1 MSIVLI
7 GYRGC
12 GKTSIG
18 KKLADRLW
26 QPFVDTDDLVV
37 KKAGGKSIK
46 DIFEQD
52 GEERFRQLEA
62 EAIKEAAKLEEHV
75 IALGGGGAT
84 RQENVKI
91 LRDAGHKLIYLRCE
105 PAELFR
111 RISLDPNTGT
121 SRPPLTKGGGGIEEI
136 ATVMAQREPAYRA
149 AAQAELDVT
158 HLSVDEALVY
168 VTRLA

>member
-37 KKAGGKSIK
+37 KKAGKNIA
-46 DIFEQD
+46 DIFAQD

-62 EAIKEAAKLEEHV
+62 EVIKEVAKLQEHV

-84 RQENVKI
+84 RQENVKV

-105 PAELFR
+105 PAELYK
-111 RISLDPNTGT
+111 RIQADPNSART
-121 SRPPLTKGGGGIEEI
+121 RPNLTAQGGVQEI
-136 ATVMAQREPAYRA
+136 QAVMAEREPAYRA

>member
-18 KKLADRLW
+18 RKLADRLW

-37 KKAGGKSIK
+37 KKAGKSVK
-46 DIFEQD
+46 AIFEQD
-52 GEERFRQLEA
+52 GEERFRQLES
-62 EAIKEAAKLEEHV
+62 EAIKEVANRHEHV

-84 RQENVKI
+84 RQENVKV

-111 RISLDPNTGT
+111 RIQLDPSTGT
-121 SRPPLTKGGGGIEEI
+121 SRPALTSKGGGIEEI
-136 ATVMAQREPAYRA
+136 AAVMKQREPAYRA

-158 HLSVDEALVY
+158 HLSIDEALVY

>member
-18 KKLADRLW
+18 RKLADRLW

-37 KKAGGKSIK
+37 KKAGKSIK
-46 DIFEQD
+46 DIFAQD
-52 GEERFRQLEA
+52 GEERFRQVEG

-84 RQENVKI
+84 RKENVKV

-111 RISLDPNTGT
+111 RIQLDPNTGT
-121 SRPPLTKGGGGIEEI
+121 TRPPLTAKGGGIEEI
-136 ATVMAQREPAYRA
+136 AAVMAEREPAYRA

>member
-18 KKLADRLW
+18 RKLADRLW

-37 KKAGGKSIK
+37 KKAGKSIK
-46 DIFEQD
+46 DIFEHD
-52 GEERFRQLEA
+52 GEERFRQLET
-62 EAIKEAAKLEEHV
+62 EVIKEVAKLDEHV

-84 RQENVKI
+84 RNENVKI
-91 LRDAGHKLIYLRCE
+91 LRDAGHKMIYLRCE

-111 RISLDPNTGT
+111 RIQLDPNTGT
-121 SRPPLTKGGGGIEEI
+121 SRPPLTAKGGGIEEI
-136 ATVMAQREPAYRA
+136 AAVMAQREPAYRA

>member
-18 KKLADRLW
+18 RKLADRLW
-26 QPFVDTDDLVV
+26 QPFVDTDDVVV
-37 KKAGGKSIK
+37 KKAGKSIR
-46 DIFEQD
+46 DIFQQD

-62 EAIKEAAKLEEHV
+62 EVIKEVAKLDEHV

-84 RQENVKI
+84 RKENVKV
-91 LRDAGHKLIYLRCE
+91 LRDAGHKLIYLRCDA
-105 PAELFR
+105 AELFR
-111 RISLDPNTGT
+111 RIQMDPNTGIT
-121 SRPPLTKGGGGIEEI
+121 RPALSPKGGGIEEI
-136 ATVMAQREPAYRA
+136 RAVMAEREPAYRA

-158 HLSVDEALVY
+158 HLSIDEALVY

>member
-1 MSIVLI
+1 MSIVLL

-18 KKLADRLW
+18 RKLADRLW

-37 KKAGGKSIK
+37 KKAGKSIK

-52 GEERFRQLEA
+52 GEERFRQLET
-62 EAIKEAAKLEEHV
+62 EAIKDAAKLDEHV

-91 LRDAGHKLIYLRCE
+91 LRDAGHKMIYLRCE

-111 RISLDPNTGT
+111 RIQLDPNTGIT
-121 SRPPLTKGGGGIEEI
+121 RPPLTSRGGGIEEI
-136 ATVMAQREPAYRA
+136 AAVMAEREPAYRA
-149 AAQAELDVT
+149 ASQAELDVT

>member
-18 KKLADRLW
+18 RKLADRLW
-26 QPFVDTDDLVV
+26 QPFVDTDDVVV
-37 KKAGGKSIK
+37 KKAGKSIK
-46 DIFEQD
+46 DIFDQD
-52 GEERFRQLEA
+52 GEPKFRQLEA
-62 EAIKEAAKLEEHV
+62 EVIKDVAKLQEHV

-84 RQENVKI
+84 RSENVKV

-105 PAELFR
+105 PHELHR
-111 RISLDPNTGT
+111 RIQFDPNSASTRPNLTGA
-121 SRPPLTKGGGGIEEI
+121 GGVEEI
-136 ATVMAQREPAYRA
+136 SAVMAEREPAYRA

>member
-18 KKLADRLW
+18 RKLADRLW
-26 QPFVDTDDLVV
+26 QPFVDTDDVVV
-37 KKAGGKSIK
+37 KKAGKGIK

-52 GEERFRQLEA
+52 GEERFRQIEA
-62 EAIKEAAKLEEHV
+62 EAVKEVAQLQEHV

-84 RQENVKI
+84 RPENVKV

-105 PAELFR
+105 PDELFK
-111 RISLDPNTGT
+111 RIQADPNSAST
-121 SRPPLTKGGGGIEEI
+121 RPALTAQGGGIAEI
-136 ATVMAQREPAYRA
+136 KAVMAEREPAYRA

>member
-18 KKLADRLW
+18 RKLADRLW
-26 QPFVDTDDLVV
+26 QPFVDTDDLVIT
-37 KKAGGKSIK
+37 KAGKSIRE
-46 DIFEQD
+46 IFEQD
-52 GEERFRQLEA
+52 GEEHFRQLEA
-62 EAIKEAAKLEEHV
+62 EAIREAAKLEEHV

-84 RQENVKI
+84 RQENVKV
-91 LRDAGHKLIYLRCE
+91 LRDAGHKLIYLRCD

-111 RISLDPNTGT
+111 RIQMDPNTGT
-121 SRPPLTKGGGGIEEI
+121 ARPALTSKGGGIEEI
-136 ATVMAQREPAYRA
+136 TAVMAEREPAYRA

>member
-18 KKLADRLW
+18 RKLADRLW
-26 QPFVDTDDLVV
+26 QPFVDTDDLVI
-37 KKAGGKSIK
+37 KKAGKSIR

-52 GEERFRQLEA
+52 GEERFRHLEA
-62 EAIKEAAKLEEHV
+62 EAIKDAAKLHEHV

-84 RQENVKI
+84 RKENVKV

-111 RISLDPNTGT
+111 RIQMDPNTGIT
-121 SRPPLTKGGGGIEEI
+121 RPALTAKGGGIEEI
-136 ATVMAQREPAYRA
+136 RAVMAEREPAYRA

>member
-18 KKLADRLW
+18 RKLADRLW
-26 QPFVDTDDLVV
+26 QPFVDTDDVVV
-37 KKAGGKSIK
+37 KKAGKNVK

-62 EAIKEAAKLEEHV
+62 EAIKEAAKLDEHV

-84 RQENVKI
+84 RKENVKV

-111 RISLDPNTGT
+111 RIQLDPNTGT
-121 SRPPLTKGGGGIEEI
+121 TRPPLTAKGGGIEEI
-136 ATVMAQREPAYRA
+136 AAVMAEREPAYRA

>member
-18 KKLADRLW
+18 RKLADRLW

-37 KKAGGKSIK
+37 RTAGKNIK
-46 DIFEQD
+46 EIFEQD

-84 RQENVKI
+84 RQENVKV

-105 PAELFR
+105 PPELFR
-111 RISLDPNTGT
+111 RIQMDPNTGT
-121 SRPPLTKGGGGIEEI
+121 SRPALTKQGGGIDEI
-136 ATVMAQREPAYRA
+136 RAVMAEREPAYRA

>member
-26 QPFVDTDDLVV
+26 QPFVDTDDPVV
-37 KKAGGKSIK
+37 KKGGKNIK
-46 DIFEQD
+46 DLFEQD

-62 EAIKEAAKLEEHV
+62 DVIKEVAKLEEHV

-84 RQENVKI
+84 RKENVKV

-111 RISLDPNTGT
+111 RIQMDPTTGG
-121 SRPPLTKGGGGIEEI
+121 SRPALAKRGGGIGEI
-136 ATVMAQREPAYRA
+136 QTVMTEREPAYRA

-158 HLSVDEALVY
+158 RLSVDEALVY
-168 VTRLA
+168 